1 MVNRCFYAQNRQ
13 ILTKNG
19 SKKYFFA
26 KKVQKVL
33 TFFFRAYTKDLR
45 YWITI
50 KRIMST
56 EKIPYKKL
64 KPNNVANEVWK
75 TVVEAWE
82 NGLSD
87 REAALMAS
95 RNSDEMIKASDIA
108 MWKKKNPEIA
118 ELQAFLEVSLRADAK
133 LNIKDA
139 IKAGKTKV
147 SQWYLE
153 RKAADEF
160 STKSAVAFEGAVVEL
175 SLEEKEKALK
185 ELVETFGHGE

>member
-1 MVNRCFYAQNRQ
+1 
-13 ILTKNG
+13 
-19 SKKYFFA
+19 
-26 KKVQKVL
+26 
-33 TFFFRAYTKDLR
+33 
-45 YWITI
+45 
-50 KRIMST
+50 MST
-56 EKIPYKKL
+56 KIVPYESL
-64 KPNNVANEVWK
+64 KPNNVDAEVWS